1 MAVKPNDNYNDILF
15 EKVENIID
23 NYIVSLAF
31 NLDEI
36 EYPIILKKTAICRS
50 LNVNYDFIITDS
62 DFWQKITDKYNNV
75 GWDVQNFTNELE
87 FYKKD
92 N

>member
-1 MAVKPNDNYNDILF
+1 MAVKPSDNYDDLLL

-23 NYIVSLAF
+23 NYIVSSAF
-31 NLDEI
+31 EEDRKD
-36 EYPIILKKTAICRS
+36 YPIILKKTGICRS
-50 LNVNYDFIITDS
+50 LNVNYDFMIDDS
-62 DFWQKITDKYNNV
+62 VFWQKIADKYNNV

-87 FYKKD
+87 FYKKE